1 MTIEVDR
8 YVCLFGIDK
17 KNSWSIIYIYDI
29 EESIPLIPYF
39 TAIFKRVFV
48 MIKMFAM
55 I

>member
-8 YVCLFGIDK
+8 YLCLFGIDK
-17 KNSWSIIYIYDI
+17 KIPEASFIYDI